1 MICIKPHYNIQSIFL
16 FVIFL
21 WFSLTGLASTQDTVV
36 ASQNFKKRELL
47 LKRYKPD
54 SAVVYFKKS
63 LVGFEAI
70 DHQKR
75 MADCYDKLAKAYKD
89 DFDQALMYAQKGLEV
104 RLCVFGDHTAPVAT
118 SYMSIGGVLKQNDQF
133 KKAMENYQKALT
145 IRKAIFGK
153 NDHRTA
159 DSYHEIGVLHHVLAQ
174 YEEAL
179 FFIKKGLSVRKAVF
193 GGKHEKVADSYYALG
208 KYFYDLSDDENAL
221 LFFKKSLEIRTLVF
235 GGRSSKAAFCYRYL
249 GMISNRSDKH
259 EEALSFVEKAMLIFK
274 SLFGEDHPNVAWCYS
289 SLMYVYR
296 YYGNGKL
303 ALENSF
309 KAQEILNKKFDKKHS
324 KIAFL
329 YFDFSKSY
337 FKLGKYD
344 LSLKYKKKCIKLFKD
359 IFPRGHKILGYS
371 YNDMGA
377 IYYYDGEYD
386 LSLQYFK
393 KAVDIYLLFFEEGHN
408 EVSRTYNNIANV
420 YRVKKEYDVAL
431 MYYQKALALRI
442 KNLGEGHSDT
452 SFSYYDIGEYYMA
465 LLEYNIALVYYQK
478 ALQIQERL
486 YGETSYYICD
496 TYNAIAKVFV
506 EQKQYHKAL
515 KSLQRSLRVR
525 LKTNGAHHPRTVKS
539 YNQLADVCLQMRHY
553 DRAVEY
559 YEKAIVAN
567 NGLDKKGDFDFN
579 QFLDKHVLLATLY
592 GKAKVL
598 QERYTEKENVLVD
611 NLVEREK
618 IYQTADDLIGFVRE
632 KRHAYKDKLAF
643 AEQVK
648 KIYTGAIEVQMQ
660 LYTISEN
667 QQYLEK
673 AFYYS
678 EKSRASTLKELI
690 TESNAKE
697 FVGLPSRIVAI
708 EQDLKSKHAEYISRI
723 MAESAEKNSDSI
735 KIAGYESELFE
746 INRREDSL
754 VQVIEKEYPKYHQLK
769 YQNNIV
775 SVQEIQN
782 RLDEN
787 TTILEFFVAD
797 TSAVFVFMI
806 SKDQLKIEK
815 INTKGLTVQ
824 LEKFKKAIVD
834 KNTSLFKELS
844 HSLYQTLLKPVENNI
859 AGDRLIM
866 VPDDM
871 LWGLNFELLCVQK
884 DVSNNPMDFSYL
896 LKEYEIS
903 YANSINVLYAVS
915 QNKHLADKQEE
926 CLAFSFSDD
935 EKLFDTKAIS
945 LATLRAA
952 KEDLPGTRKEIRE
965 ISNIIDGQYYF
976 GAQAIEANFKKNAEQ
991 YNILHLAL
999 HGEIDNERPENS
1011 KLLFT
1016 KTKDTVEDNY
1026 LYSHELFAMNIP
1038 AELTVLSA
1046 CNTGA
1051 GKIAKGEGV
1060 MSLGNA
1066 FQYAGT
1072 KSLLLSRWEISDRT
1086 TPVLMKYF
1094 YTNLKTGMN
1103 KSRALQQ
1110 AKLQYLNTAD
1120 INRLDPFYWGGFYLI
1135 RDVAPI
1141 PFQSNTLWYWV
1152 LIFGLI
1158 VLLGVFLYYRTKRKK
1173 GVSPL

>member
-1 MICIKPHYNIQSIFL
+1 MICIKPHYNIQSIFI
-16 FVIFL
+16 FVISL
-21 WFSLTGLASTQDTVV
+21 WFSYTALASTQDTIV
-36 ASQNFKKRELL
+36 ASQNFKKGKLL

-54 SAVVYFKKS
+54 SAVVYFRKS
-63 LVGFEAI
+63 LTGFEAI

-89 DFDQALMYAQKGLEV
+89 DFDFDQALVYAQKGLEI
-104 RLCVFGDHTAPVAT
+104 RLCIFGDHTAPVAT
-118 SYMSIGGVLKQNDQF
+118 SYMTIGRVLKENDQF
-133 KKAMENYQKALT
+133 KKAMKNYQKALT
-145 IRKAIFGK
+145 IREAIFGK
-153 NDHRTA
+153 NDYRVA
-159 DSYHEIGVLHHVLAQ
+159 DSYHEIGVLHNVLAQ

-179 FFIKKGLSVRKAVF
+179 FFIEKGLSVRKTVF
-193 GGKHEKVADSYYALG
+193 GGKHEKVADSYYRLGRIYFSQGKNKIALE
-208 KYFYDLSDDENAL
+208 Y
-221 LFFKKSLEIRTLVF
+221 FKKTLEVRERIF
-235 GGRSSKAAFCYRYL
+235 GKNSPEVAYCYRYL
-249 GMISNRSDKH
+249 GLVYNRFDDFKT
-259 EEALSFVEKAMLIFK
+259 SF
-274 SLFGEDHPNVAWCYS
+274 
-289 SLMYVYR
+289 R
-296 YYGNGKL
+296 Y
-303 ALENSF
+303 LENSISILESFYGDHHPYVALCFSSIGYVYLDKGMSDMALHFFNRANEVFYLKIRSNHRWVANMYVVIGYAFF
-309 KAQEILNKKFDKKHS
+309 KQGRYDQSLENYQKALNIYV
-324 KIAFL
+324 KI
-329 YFDFSKSY
+329 
-337 FKLGKYD
+337 YD
-344 LSLKYKKKCIKLFKD
+344 EHINIGYGYNNIALTYQYKKKYEEAIEFYKRA
-359 IFPRGHKILGYS
+359 IVSIINSLGKNNY
-371 YNDMGA
+371 
-377 IYYYDGEYD
+377 
-386 LSLQYFK
+386 
-393 KAVDIYLLFFEEGHN
+393 
-408 EVSRTYNNIANV
+408 EVARTYNNLANV
-420 YRVKKEYDVAL
+420 YTSKKEYDLAL
-431 MYYQKALALRI
+431 VYYQKALALRI

-452 SFSYYDIGEYYMA
+452 SFSYYDMGEYYMA
-465 LLEYNIALVYYQK
+465 LHKHDTALQYYQK
-478 ALQIQERL
+478 ALQIQEHL

-496 TYNAIAKVFV
+496 TYNAIAKVLV
-506 EQKQYHKAL
+506 VQKQYQKAL
-515 KSLQRSLRVR
+515 KQLEKSLKVR
-525 LKTNGAHHPRTVKS
+525 LKTNGKYHPRTAKS
-539 YNQLADVCLQMRHY
+539 YNQLADVYLQIQNY

-567 NGLDKKGDFDFN
+567 NSLDKKGNFDFN
-579 QFLDKHVLLATLY
+579 QCLDKRVLLVTLY

-598 QERYTEKENVLVD
+598 QEWHKERGSVKDLFG
-611 NLVEREK
+611 REK

-632 KRHAYKDKLAF
+632 KHHTYKDKLAF
-643 AEQVK
+643 AEQVR
-648 KIYTGAIEVQMQ
+648 KIYADAIEVQMQ
-660 LYTISEN
+660 LYTTNKN
-667 QQYLEK
+667 QRHLEK

-678 EKSRASTLKELI
+678 EKSKANTLKELI
-690 TESNAKE
+690 TESKAKE

-723 MAESAEKNSDSI
+723 IAESTEENSDSI

-775 SVQEIQN
+775 SVQEIQG

-834 KNTSLFKELS
+834 KNTPLFKELS
-844 HSLYQTLLKPVENNI
+844 HSLYQTLLKPVKNNI

-915 QNKHLADKQEE
+915 QNKHVADKQEE

-1103 KSRALQQ
+1103 KSRALQR
-1110 AKLQYLNTAD
+1110 AKLQYLKTAD
-1120 INRLDPFYWGGFYLI
+1120 VNRLDPFYWGGFYLI
-1135 RDVAPI
+1135 GDVAPI

-1158 VLLGVFLYYRTKRKK
+1158 VLLGVFLYYRTKRKQ